1 VRQRTESRSAPD
13 NAHSGSP
20 QLARSS
26 EISRKLKALGENER
40 RTGKLGTLPDMGAT
54 KGLDYG
60 NASSGIETLC
70 MPVTSHP
77 QENHILDALPQT
89 ERDRLFPFLKLVA
102 LPLGQVLYESGDT
115 LRHIYFPT
123 DSIISL
129 LYVLEDGAS
138 AEIAVVGNE
147 GAIGVA
153 LFMGGETTTNR
164 AIVQSAGSA
173 YLLTGARLKE
183 EFGRHGEM
191 LHILLRY
198 TQALITQMAQ
208 TAVCNR
214 HHSVDQQLCRW
225 LLLSLDRLSSPKLTM
240 TQELIANM
248 LGVRREGVTEAAG
261 KLQKLGVITYQ
272 RGHITVLDRAH
283 LEQLSCECYAVVKK
297 ETDRLLPLRA
307 RSNSLQPETSG
318 TSRD

>member
-1 VRQRTESRSAPD
+1 MP
-13 NAHSGSP
+13 
-20 QLARSS
+20 
-26 EISRKLKALGENER
+26 
-40 RTGKLGTLPDMGAT
+40 
-54 KGLDYG
+54 
-60 NASSGIETLC
+60 ETA
-70 MPVTSHP
+70 HP
-77 QENHILDALPQT
+77 QNQILDALSPSAR
-89 ERDRLFPFLKLVA
+89 ERLLPHLQVVE
-102 LPLGQVLYESGDT
+102 LPLGMVLYESGDT

-123 DSIISL
+123 DSIVSL

-138 AEIAVVGNE
+138 AEIAVVGND

-173 YLLTGARLKE
+173 YRLTGSRLKQ
-183 EFGRHGEM
+183 EFERHGEM

-225 LLLSLDRLSSPKLTM
+225 LLLSLDRLSSNQLVM

-261 KLQKLGVITYQ
+261 KLQKLGVIDYR
-272 RGHITVLDRAH
+272 RGHITVLDRPK

-297 ETDRLLPLRA
+297 ETDRLVPHLHA
-307 RSNSLQPETSG
+307 
-318 TSRD
+318 